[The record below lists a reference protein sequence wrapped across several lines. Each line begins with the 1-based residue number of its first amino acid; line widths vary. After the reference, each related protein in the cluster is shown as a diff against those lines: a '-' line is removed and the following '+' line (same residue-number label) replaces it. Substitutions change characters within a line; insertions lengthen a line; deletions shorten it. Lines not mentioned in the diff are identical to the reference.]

1 MTAAP
6 DALER
11 ARGGDRRAM
20 EQLLTENAPLNWSVV
35 RRFFGRAE
43 PEDLFQ
49 LGSIGFV
56 KAVRGFDPAF
66 GTCFSTYAV
75 PKIAG
80 EMRRFLR
87 DDGPVK
93 VSRGIREQAAR
104 AAAAAE
110 QFRLRE
116 GREPRLEEL
125 SALTGLSREELAV
138 CADSARPPRS
148 LDEPVGE
155 DEEGATL
162 YELLSAGESGLIE
175 HLALREAIA
184 RLDERQRQIILLRYY
199 RDLTQQKAAQLLHLS
214 QVQVSRL
221 EARAVRRLRELMAE
235 QS

>member
-20 EQLLTENAPLNWSVV
+20 EQLLTENAPLIWSVV

-116 GREPRLEEL
+116 GREPPRGAERPDRPVARGAGRL
-125 SALTGLSREELAV
+125 R
-138 CADSARPPRS
+138 
-148 LDEPVGE
+148 
-155 DEEGATL
+155 
-162 YELLSAGESGLIE
+162 
-175 HLALREAIA
+175 
-184 RLDERQRQIILLRYY
+184 RQRP
-199 RDLTQQKAAQLLHLS
+199 AAAL
-214 QVQVSRL
+214 
-221 EARAVRRLRELMAE
+221 AGRAGGGGRGGRHAL
-235 QS
+235 